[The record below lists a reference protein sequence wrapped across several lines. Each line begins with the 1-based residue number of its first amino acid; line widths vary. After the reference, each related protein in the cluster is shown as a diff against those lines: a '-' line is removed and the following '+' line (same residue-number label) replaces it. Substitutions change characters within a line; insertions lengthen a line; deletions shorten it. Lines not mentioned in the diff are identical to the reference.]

1 MTVDRSWEH
10 SGGGE
15 EGSAASRKVEW
26 PIEEVPT
33 QEVAKA
39 CTCKTK
45 MRLGHDKGENIK
57 IWIYGR
63 DFEKSQLFIL
73 LFKKILI
80 SHIFFQLSCIY
91 EQLRSGCRS
100 CSENVSE
107 VSGCSKSA
115 GE

>member
-63 DFEKSQLFIL
+63 DFEKSQLFML
-73 LFKKILI
+73 LFQKNIDI
-80 SHIFFQLSCIY
+80 TYIFLTDCIY
-91 EQLRSGCRS
+91 EQLRSG